1 MWSQH
6 PQHPGSPWGIGENVS
21 TLQGWQGTA
30 WSPWKGTQT
39 QPQPHSALPT
49 TAFDGSNRKVVCT
62 SSLASRVAMGHLG
75 QQYFTPGMAG
85 HCLVTLLGRPHSP
98 HHERP
103 RRCRHCTQRFELPLG
118 DGVSFDDVHAIFN
131 GLGRYGALAAVL
143 LHTTESRELL
153 GHLGRPHLPPYGAP
167 PWRHSALPT
176 LCTQQSFE

>member
-1 MWSQH
+1 MPPHPRDGRALLGHLGAHTPTTPTTFSVPDSVFDGSNCGSGVVRLWSQH

-118 DGVSFDDVHAIFN
+118 VCPSMMCMPSSTAW
-131 GLGRYGALAAVL
+131 AAM
-143 LHTTESRELL
+143 
-153 GHLGRPHLPPYGAP
+153 GH
-167 PWRHSALPT
+167 
-176 LCTQQSFE
+176 